1 MLTVTKDGNYK
12 LPRPKKLVKDARLER
27 YYPQRLVI
35 KQKKHTEDKENKKG
49 GLRPSFFYVK

>member
-1 MLTVTKDGNYK
+1 MVITSYLV
-12 LPRPKKLVKDARLER
+12 RKKLVKDARLAH

-49 GLRPSFFYVK
+49 GLSPSFFYVK